1 MRTINT
7 VAALRQQIQAWRQ
20 AGKRVGFVPTMGNLH
35 DGHLALVTAARKLAD
50 HVVVSIFVN
59 PMQFG
64 PNEDFERYPRTL
76 EADSA
81 RLESAGVDL
90 LFAPPVEEVYP
101 AGHVVATHVDVPEV
115 SQGLCG
121 AQRPGH
127 FVGVATVVAKLFNM
141 VQADV
146 AIFGEKD
153 YQQLQVIRR
162 MVADLCFPVEI
173 VGVPTVR
180 EASGLA
186 MSSRNAYLSAQQRT
200 LAANIYRELNEV
212 AGRIKAGERDYVA
225 LQMQAT
231 AWLAEQGLEPEYF
244 EVRSARTLLPATA
257 ADKELRLLA
266 AARLGD
272 VRLID
277 NIGLCLRVGAP

>member
-1 MRTINT
+1 MKSVNT
-7 VAALRQQIQAWRQ
+7 VAALRQQIKAWRQ
-20 AGKRVGFVPTMGNLH
+20 AGERVGFVPTMGNLH
-35 DGHLALVTAARKLAD
+35 EGHLALVQEARKRAD

-64 PNEDFERYPRTL
+64 PSEDFDRYPRTL
-76 EADSA
+76 AADSA
-81 RLESAGVDL
+81 RLEKVGADL
-90 LFAPPVEEVYP
+90 LFAPPLEEVYP
-101 AGHVVATHVDVPEV
+101 AGHVVATHVDVPQV

-146 AIFGEKD
+146 AVFGEKD

-162 MVADLCFPVEI
+162 MVADLCFPVDV

-180 EASGLA
+180 DSSGLA
-186 MSSRNAYLSAQQRT
+186 MSSRNAYLSEQQKS
-200 LAANIYRELNEV
+200 LAANIYKNLNEV
-212 AGRIKAGERDYVA
+212 AGRIRAGERDYVA
-225 LQMQAT
+225 LQSWAMTQ
-231 AWLAEQGLEPEYF
+231 LAAQGFDPEYF
-244 EVRSARTLLPATA
+244 EVRNARSLLPATA
-257 ADKELRLLA
+257 SDTALRLLV
-266 AARLGD
+266 AARLGK

-277 NIGLCLRVGAP
+277 NIGLCL

>member
-1 MRTINT
+1 VKSVNT
-7 VAALRQQIQAWRQ
+7 VAALRQQIKAWRQ
-20 AGKRVGFVPTMGNLH
+20 AGERVGFVPTMGNLH
-35 DGHLALVTAARKLAD
+35 EGHLALVQEARKRAD

-64 PNEDFERYPRTL
+64 PSEDFDRYPRTL
-76 EADSA
+76 AADSA
-81 RLESAGVDL
+81 RLEKVGADL
-90 LFAPPVEEVYP
+90 LFAPPLEEVYP
-101 AGHVVATHVDVPEV
+101 AGHVVATHVDVPQV

-146 AIFGEKD
+146 AVFGEKD

-162 MVADLCFPVEI
+162 MVADLCFPVDI

-180 EASGLA
+180 DSSGLA
-186 MSSRNAYLSAQQRT
+186 MSSRNAYLSEQQKS
-200 LAANIYRELNEV
+200 LAANIYKNLNEV
-212 AGRIKAGERDYVA
+212 AGRIRAGERDYVA
-225 LQMQAT
+225 LQSWAMTQ
-231 AWLAEQGLEPEYF
+231 LAAQGFDPEYF
-244 EVRSARTLLPATA
+244 EVRNARSLLPATA
-257 ADKELRLLA
+257 SDTALRLLV
-266 AARLGD
+266 AARLGK

-277 NIGLCLRVGAP
+277 NIGLCL